1 MWFTNVNFARERGD
15 RPSAS
20 TGENGTRRRRTRR
33 RVKRN
38 DHARVAPSGRSQNAR
53 ACHLPAPSMHA
64 PVGTELVRGEHLDS
78 ST

>member
-1 MWFTNVNFARERGD
+1 MWFIFINFARDARD

-38 DHARVAPSGRSQNAR
+38 DHARVAPSGRSQIAR
-53 ACHLPAPSMHA
+53 ACHLPASSMLSPS
-64 PVGTELVRGEHLDS
+64 GTELAADGDLDS
-78 ST
+78 VP